1 MLFVLHTLHRGS
13 SCVSILVFVFVIIII
28 IIVLD
33 SFSFQTSYNSE
44 FSLLNVSYFFG
55 FQRVG
60 LGGAR

>member
-28 IIVLD
+28 IVLD

-44 FSLLNVSYFFG
+44 FSLLKVSYFFG